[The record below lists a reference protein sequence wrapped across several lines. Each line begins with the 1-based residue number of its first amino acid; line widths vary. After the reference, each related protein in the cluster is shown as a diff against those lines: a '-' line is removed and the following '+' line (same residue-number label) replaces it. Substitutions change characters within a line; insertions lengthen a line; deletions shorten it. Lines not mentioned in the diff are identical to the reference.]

1 MWRERSVT
9 MKRVRSR
16 EEYKVKERGVW
27 GERER
32 EREEEYKEEDRGMRR
47 EEYSMRR

>member
-1 MWRERSVT
+1 MWRERSMT

-16 EEYKVKERGVW
+16 EEYKVKERGVR

-32 EREEEYKEEDRGMRR
+32 EREKRSTRRNRGVQG
-47 EEYSMRR
+47 ESSTV